1 MSASSKK
8 KLRKEQNA
16 ATLTEKQRT
25 QQAEAKKLKAYSI
38 VFIVVMLV
46 VAIIALTVITVKLVQ
61 KSGVLERNTI
71 AVTVDGTK
79 INAVELNYYYNDII
93 NANYESWYDSF
104 GDSMSS
110 YLSMMG
116 LDLYKPLNEQTHS
129 EEYGTWANYFLSEAL
144 GMLESNYALYNKAVA
159 EGFTLPE
166 ADQKTLDATYAGL
179 KESAASFGYPDMK
192 TYLRTVYGPGSS
204 EESYCQYQKVSA
216 IANAYFTAY
225 ANSLTYDDAALR
237 AKEAED
243 YNAYSA
249 YSFASYYLSYT
260 DFLEGGTTDENGST
274 TYTDEE
280 RDAARAAAKEAAEA
294 LAKKADSVIALDK
307 AIAAMDINKDK
318 TNAAS
323 SKVENALYA
332 DLSELLRP
340 WVSDDSRKDGDVTV
354 IPRESTSEDEDGK
367 EVTTVSGYYV
377 VYFQSNTANLEPLA
391 NVRHLLVAFEGG
403 TVDSETGVTTYTDE
417 EKAAAKKAAEDLLA
431 QWKSGE
437 ATEDSFI
444 ALVKEHSDDTSS
456 EYGGLFEDIHP
467 GSNYVENFLN
477 WSIDPDRLAGDTGIV
492 ESPYGYHVMYYVA
505 DDEMNYRDYLI
516 AADLREADVEAWYNK
531 TLEETE
537 LTAVDLSRV
546 DLDKVL
552 AY

>member
-8 KLRKEQNA
+8 KLRREQNA
-16 ATLTEKQRT
+16 AILTEKQRT
-25 QQAEAKKLKAYSI
+25 EQAEAKKLKAYSI
-38 VFIVVMLV
+38 VFIVVILAV
-46 VAIIALTVITVKLVQ
+46 VITALTVITVKLVQ
-61 KSGVLERNTI
+61 KSGVLERNTV
-71 AVTVDGTK
+71 AVTVDGTE
-79 INAVELNYYYNDII
+79 INAVELNYYYNDFID
-93 NANYESWYDSF
+93 ANYKSWYESF

-116 LDLYKPLNEQTHS
+116 LDLYKPLDEQTHS

-166 ADQKTLDATYAGL
+166 ADQKTLDATYESL

-204 EESYCQYQKVSA
+204 EESYRQYQKVSA

-225 ANSLTYDDAALR
+225 SESLTYDDATLR

-243 YNAYSA
+243 YTAYSA
-249 YSFASYYLSYT
+249 YSFASYYLPYT

-274 TYTDEE
+274 TYSDEE
-280 RDAARAAAKEAAEA
+280 RDAARAAAKETAES
-294 LAKKADSVIALDK
+294 LVKAKNLIDLDK
-307 AIAAMDINKDK
+307 KIAALEINKDK
-318 TNAAS
+318 TNPAS

-332 DLSELLRP
+332 DINTFLLS
-340 WVSDDSRKDGDVTV
+340 WITDTSRKDGDKT
-354 IPRESTSEDEDGK
+354 IITRESTSTGEDGNETK
-367 EVTTVSGYYV
+367 TVTGYYV
-377 VYFQSNTANLEPLA
+377 VYFQSSTDNLEPLA

-403 TVDSETGVTTYTDE
+403 TVDSETGITTYTDE
-417 EKAAAKKAAEDLLA
+417 EKAVAKKAAEDLLA

-467 GSNYVENFLN
+467 DSNYVENFLN

-531 TLEETE
+531 TMEETE
-537 LTAVDLSRV
+537 LTAVDLSYV